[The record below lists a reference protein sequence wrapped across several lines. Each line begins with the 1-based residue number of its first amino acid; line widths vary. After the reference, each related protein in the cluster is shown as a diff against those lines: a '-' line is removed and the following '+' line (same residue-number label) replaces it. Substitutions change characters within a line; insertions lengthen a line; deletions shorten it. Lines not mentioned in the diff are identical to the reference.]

1 MDSNKNILVTGGAGF
16 IGSHLVDELILQG
29 FKVSIIDNLSTGK
42 LENINMKAVFYNADI
57 VTDDLSNI
65 FKKECPSIVI
75 HLAAQVSVSNAN
87 SDPIYDAKENIIGT
101 LNILEYCKKYNV
113 KQFVAA
119 SSAAVYGEQETP
131 INEDAYL
138 QPMSNYGLSKLTM
151 EKYIQL
157 SGIDY
162 IICRF
167 SNVFGPRQTIEG
179 EAGVVT
185 IFENAMKNNLPV
197 YIYGDGE
204 QIRDFIYVKDIAKIL
219 CKLIEIKS
227 KNIILNLSTQK
238 GTSINDLF
246 YAMSNMYQYK
256 KMPIYQNARKNDI
269 TKSILNNNLL
279 LKIIEE
285 YTFADIKRMNRN
297 EYLFCNN

>member
-119 SSAAVYGEQETP
+119 SSAAVYGEQ
-131 INEDAYL
+131 
-138 QPMSNYGLSKLTM
+138 Q
-151 EKYIQL
+151 
-157 SGIDY
+157 
-162 IICRF
+162 
-167 SNVFGPRQTIEG
+167 
-179 EAGVVT
+179 
-185 IFENAMKNNLPV
+185 
-197 YIYGDGE
+197 
-204 QIRDFIYVKDIAKIL
+204 
-219 CKLIEIKS
+219 
-227 KNIILNLSTQK
+227 
-238 GTSINDLF
+238 
-246 YAMSNMYQYK
+246 
-256 KMPIYQNARKNDI
+256 
-269 TKSILNNNLL
+269 
-279 LKIIEE
+279 
-285 YTFADIKRMNRN
+285 
-297 EYLFCNN
+297 